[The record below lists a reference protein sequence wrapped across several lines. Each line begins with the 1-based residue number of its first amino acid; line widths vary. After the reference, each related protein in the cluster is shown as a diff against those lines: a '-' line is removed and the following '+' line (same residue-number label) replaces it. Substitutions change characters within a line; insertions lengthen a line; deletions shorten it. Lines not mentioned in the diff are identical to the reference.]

1 MVKIKEK
8 VIGYEV
14 ECCSC
19 GCLLEFGK
27 EDECYSSGDPED
39 YTKEIICPKCRESIV
54 VRDYYG
60 CLLDKVKPIR
70 TREQ

>member
-27 EDECYSSGDPED
+27 EDECCSSGDPED
-39 YTKEIICPKCRESIV
+39 YTKEIICPRWRERLV